1 VDAALLVAGREEF
14 GIAHQVIEICAAA
27 SGGARITR
35 VVLEIGKLSAVLP
48 DAVRFCFDAATEGT
62 LAEGA
67 ELEIIEVPG
76 VVRCEDCG
84 REMTRDRRVGHCA
97 CGGSS
102 FESLAGDELRIK
114 AMEVKSTARSESLMK
129 RAHTMIATVAALGV
143 LALAWTAA
151 AQQGAPTNTKVQRS
165 DRNFI
170 EKAAGGGKEEVEL
183 GRLAQSKA
191 SNEAVKQFAQ
201 RMVEDHANANKE
213 LMELAANKG
222 VKLDDKA
229 PKKNPMMDRLSKLQ
243 GADFDREYVKEM
255 VKDHKKDVAE
265 FRRMHSGAVDPNLKA
280 WIDKTLP
287 TLEDHLKTI
296 EGIQSQIASAKK

>member
-1 VDAALLVAGREEF
+1 
-14 GIAHQVIEICAAA
+14 
-27 SGGARITR
+27 
-35 VVLEIGKLSAVLP
+35 
-48 DAVRFCFDAATEGT
+48 
-62 LAEGA
+62 
-67 ELEIIEVPG
+67 
-76 VVRCEDCG
+76 
-84 REMTRDRRVGHCA
+84 
-97 CGGSS
+97 
-102 FESLAGDELRIK
+102 
-114 AMEVKSTARSESLMK
+114 MK
-129 RAHTMIATVAALGV
+129 RAHTMIAAAATLGVLTLAWTVAA
-143 LALAWTAA
+143 
-151 AQQGAPTNTKVQRS
+151 QQRSAPTEPKVQRT

-170 EKAAGGGKEEVEL
+170 VKAAEDAKEEVEL

-201 RMVEDHANANKE
+201 RMVQDHGNANKE
-213 LMELAANKG
+213 LVELAANKG

-229 PKKNPMMDRLSKLQ
+229 PRNNSMMDRLSKLQ
-243 GADFDREYVKEM
+243 GAEFDREYVKEM

>member
-1 VDAALLVAGREEF
+1 
-14 GIAHQVIEICAAA
+14 
-27 SGGARITR
+27 
-35 VVLEIGKLSAVLP
+35 
-48 DAVRFCFDAATEGT
+48 
-62 LAEGA
+62 
-67 ELEIIEVPG
+67 
-76 VVRCEDCG
+76 
-84 REMTRDRRVGHCA
+84 
-97 CGGSS
+97 
-102 FESLAGDELRIK
+102 
-114 AMEVKSTARSESLMK
+114 MK

-151 AQQGAPTNTKVQRS
+151 AQQGAATNTKVQRT

-170 EKAAGGGKEEVEL
+170 MKAAEGGKEEVEL

-201 RMVEDHANANKE
+201 RMVEDHGNANKE
-213 LMELAANKG
+213 LTELAANKG

-229 PKKNPMMDRLSKLQ
+229 PKKNLLMDRLSKLQ

-265 FRRMHSGAVDPNLKA
+265 FRRMHSGAVDANLKA

>member
-1 VDAALLVAGREEF
+1 
-14 GIAHQVIEICAAA
+14 
-27 SGGARITR
+27 
-35 VVLEIGKLSAVLP
+35 
-48 DAVRFCFDAATEGT
+48 
-62 LAEGA
+62 
-67 ELEIIEVPG
+67 
-76 VVRCEDCG
+76 
-84 REMTRDRRVGHCA
+84 
-97 CGGSS
+97 
-102 FESLAGDELRIK
+102 
-114 AMEVKSTARSESLMK
+114 MK

-170 EKAAGGGKEEVEL
+170 EKAAEGGKEEVEL

-222 VKLDDKA
+222 VQLDDKA

>member
-1 VDAALLVAGREEF
+1 
-14 GIAHQVIEICAAA
+14 
-27 SGGARITR
+27 
-35 VVLEIGKLSAVLP
+35 
-48 DAVRFCFDAATEGT
+48 
-62 LAEGA
+62 
-67 ELEIIEVPG
+67 
-76 VVRCEDCG
+76 
-84 REMTRDRRVGHCA
+84 
-97 CGGSS
+97 
-102 FESLAGDELRIK
+102 
-114 AMEVKSTARSESLMK
+114 MK

-170 EKAAGGGKEEVEL
+170 VKAAEGGKEEVEL
-183 GRLAQSKA
+183 GRLAQGKV

-201 RMVEDHANANKE
+201 RMVEDHGSANKE

-243 GADFDREYVKEM
+243 GAQFDREYVKEM

>member
-1 VDAALLVAGREEF
+1 
-14 GIAHQVIEICAAA
+14 
-27 SGGARITR
+27 
-35 VVLEIGKLSAVLP
+35 
-48 DAVRFCFDAATEGT
+48 
-62 LAEGA
+62 
-67 ELEIIEVPG
+67 
-76 VVRCEDCG
+76 
-84 REMTRDRRVGHCA
+84 
-97 CGGSS
+97 
-102 FESLAGDELRIK
+102 
-114 AMEVKSTARSESLMK
+114 MK
-129 RAHTMIATVAALGV
+129 RAHTMIATVAVLSV

-151 AQQGAPTNTKVQRS
+151 AQQGAPTNTAPTNTKVQRS

-170 EKAAGGGKEEVEL
+170 VKAAEGGTEEVEL

-191 SNEAVKQFAQ
+191 ANEAVKQFAQ
-201 RMVEDHANANKE
+201 RMVEDHGNANKE

-229 PKKNPMMDRLSKLQ
+229 PKRNSMMDRLSKLQ

-296 EGIQSQIASAKK
+296 EGIQAQIASAKK

>member
-1 VDAALLVAGREEF
+1 
-14 GIAHQVIEICAAA
+14 
-27 SGGARITR
+27 
-35 VVLEIGKLSAVLP
+35 
-48 DAVRFCFDAATEGT
+48 
-62 LAEGA
+62 
-67 ELEIIEVPG
+67 
-76 VVRCEDCG
+76 
-84 REMTRDRRVGHCA
+84 
-97 CGGSS
+97 
-102 FESLAGDELRIK
+102 
-114 AMEVKSTARSESLMK
+114 MK
-129 RAHTMIATVAALGV
+129 RAHTMIAAAATLGVLTLAWTVAA
-143 LALAWTAA
+143 
-151 AQQGAPTNTKVQRS
+151 QQRSAPTEPKVQRT

-170 EKAAGGGKEEVEL
+170 VKAAEDAKEEVEL

-201 RMVEDHANANKE
+201 RMVEDHGNANKE

-229 PKKNPMMDRLSKLQ
+229 PRNNSMMDRLSKLQ

>member
-1 VDAALLVAGREEF
+1 
-14 GIAHQVIEICAAA
+14 
-27 SGGARITR
+27 
-35 VVLEIGKLSAVLP
+35 
-48 DAVRFCFDAATEGT
+48 
-62 LAEGA
+62 
-67 ELEIIEVPG
+67 
-76 VVRCEDCG
+76 
-84 REMTRDRRVGHCA
+84 
-97 CGGSS
+97 
-102 FESLAGDELRIK
+102 
-114 AMEVKSTARSESLMK
+114 MK
-129 RAHTMIATVAALGV
+129 RAHTMIATVAVLSV

-151 AQQGAPTNTKVQRS
+151 AQQGSPTNTASTNTKVQRS

-170 EKAAGGGKEEVEL
+170 VKAAQGGKEEVEL

-201 RMVEDHANANKE
+201 RMVEDHGNANKE

-229 PKKNPMMDRLSKLQ
+229 PKKNSMMDRLSKLQ

>member
-1 VDAALLVAGREEF
+1 
-14 GIAHQVIEICAAA
+14 
-27 SGGARITR
+27 
-35 VVLEIGKLSAVLP
+35 
-48 DAVRFCFDAATEGT
+48 
-62 LAEGA
+62 
-67 ELEIIEVPG
+67 
-76 VVRCEDCG
+76 
-84 REMTRDRRVGHCA
+84 
-97 CGGSS
+97 
-102 FESLAGDELRIK
+102 
-114 AMEVKSTARSESLMK
+114 MK
-129 RAHTMIATVAALGV
+129 RAHTMIAAAATLGVLTLAWTVAA
-143 LALAWTAA
+143 
-151 AQQGAPTNTKVQRS
+151 QQRSAPTEPKVQRT

-170 EKAAGGGKEEVEL
+170 VKAAEDAKEEVEL

-201 RMVEDHANANKE
+201 RMVEDHGNANKE

-229 PKKNPMMDRLSKLQ
+229 PKNNSMMDRLSKLQ
-243 GADFDREYVKEM
+243 GAEFDREYVKEM